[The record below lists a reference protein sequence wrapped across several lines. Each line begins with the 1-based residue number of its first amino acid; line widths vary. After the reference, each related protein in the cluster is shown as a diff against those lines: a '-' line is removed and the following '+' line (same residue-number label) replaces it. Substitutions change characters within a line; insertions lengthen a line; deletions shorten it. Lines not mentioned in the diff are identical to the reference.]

1 MSYVK
6 LVSILLLSL
15 VSTTNVLATGLHN
28 PTDAKK
34 EVRLQAQGVPAI
46 SDPKVADQ
54 TQNIVSQ
61 SKGMSIDQVVVTVNN
76 DAITRF
82 ELEDRLAAVERQLK
96 KQGTAL
102 PAMEMLKKQLL
113 ERMITE
119 MLHAQLAK
127 DTGVRVDDVQLDK
140 ALQGI
145 AKENKFSSIEEFR
158 TKVEKEGVDFKK
170 FREEIRGEIVA
181 TRLREREV
189 DSKLV
194 IGEGEIDNYL
204 LNQAKQPS
212 KGEEFNLAHILVVIP
227 EQASADKIQAAKQRA
242 EQALGQLR
250 SGKEFAQVA
259 AGFSDAKD
267 ALEGGNLGW
276 RSLDRTPAIFA
287 ETLQKMSSG
296 ETSSVFRSPNGFH
309 IVRLLEKRSKDSPAV
324 VTQSQTRHILI
335 KTSELMPDNEAK
347 QRLLVIKERIE
358 KGADFAKQAKLYSE
372 DGSATQGG
380 DLGWISPGDTVPE
393 FESAM
398 NKLGI
403 GKVSDAVQ
411 SGFGWHLIQVT
422 DRRSTDVSVKQK
434 RQQAQMAIR
443 TNKSDAA
450 YQDWVHQLRDG
461 ATIEYRSE

>member
-1 MSYVK
+1 
-6 LVSILLLSL
+6 
-15 VSTTNVLATGLHN
+15 
-28 PTDAKK
+28 
-34 EVRLQAQGVPAI
+34 
-46 SDPKVADQ
+46 
-54 TQNIVSQ
+54 
-61 SKGMSIDQVVVTVNN
+61 
-76 DAITRF
+76 
-82 ELEDRLAAVERQLK
+82 
-96 KQGTAL
+96 
-102 PAMEMLKKQLL
+102 
-113 ERMITE
+113 
-119 MLHAQLAK
+119 
-127 DTGVRVDDVQLDK
+127 
-140 ALQGI
+140 
-145 AKENKFSSIEEFR
+145 
-158 TKVEKEGVDFKK
+158 
-170 FREEIRGEIVA
+170 
-181 TRLREREV
+181 
-189 DSKLV
+189 
-194 IGEGEIDNYL
+194 
-204 LNQAKQPS
+204 
-212 KGEEFNLAHILVVIP
+212 
-227 EQASADKIQAAKQRA
+227 
-242 EQALGQLR
+242 
-250 SGKEFAQVA
+250 
-259 AGFSDAKD
+259 
-267 ALEGGNLGW
+267 
-276 RSLDRTPAIFA
+276 
-287 ETLQKMSSG
+287 MSSG
-296 ETSSVFRSPNGFH
+296 ETSSVFHSPNGFH

>member
-6 LVSILLLSL
+6 LVPILLLSL
-15 VSTTNVLATGLHN
+15 VCTTNVLATGLHN

-54 TQNIVSQ
+54 TQKIVLQ

-119 MLHAQLAK
+119 MLQAQLAK
-127 DTGVRVDDVQLDK
+127 ETGVRVDDVQLDK

-189 DSKLV
+189 DSLSL
-194 IGEGEIDNYL
+194 I
-204 LNQAKQPS
+204 
-212 KGEEFNLAHILVVIP
+212 HI
-227 EQASADKIQAAKQRA
+227 
-242 EQALGQLR
+242 
-250 SGKEFAQVA
+250 
-259 AGFSDAKD
+259 
-267 ALEGGNLGW
+267 
-276 RSLDRTPAIFA
+276 
-287 ETLQKMSSG
+287 
-296 ETSSVFRSPNGFH
+296 
-309 IVRLLEKRSKDSPAV
+309 
-324 VTQSQTRHILI
+324 
-335 KTSELMPDNEAK
+335 
-347 QRLLVIKERIE
+347 
-358 KGADFAKQAKLYSE
+358 
-372 DGSATQGG
+372 
-380 DLGWISPGDTVPE
+380 
-393 FESAM
+393 
-398 NKLGI
+398 
-403 GKVSDAVQ
+403 
-411 SGFGWHLIQVT
+411 
-422 DRRSTDVSVKQK
+422 
-434 RQQAQMAIR
+434 
-443 TNKSDAA
+443 
-450 YQDWVHQLRDG
+450 
-461 ATIEYRSE
+461 